1 MERLRRFFQLPLNH
15 LLRQN
20 AWAANRL
27 ARHAGS
33 TVLVRTAT
41 ADLFSF
47 AIAAGGELQTRDA
60 AGETDVTIE
69 LPADF
74 ATRLLRDR
82 QSLSASARLSG
93 SAELAESLAFVLRN
107 LRWDSE
113 ADLARFIGDIPARRL
128 DQFARQSLRQTQDAA
143 RRSAANLA
151 EYLTHE
157 TALIVQPAEFA
168 AFSAESKELA
178 ARLQQLE
185 QRLARL
191 AP

>member
-1 MERLRRFFQLPLNH
+1 MERLRRFFLLPLNH

-20 AWAANRL
+20 AWAASRL
-27 ARHAGS
+27 ARHAGN
-33 TVLVRTAT
+33 TVRVRMAS

-47 AIAAGGELQTRDA
+47 ALTSGGEFQTSDA
-60 AGETDVTIE
+60 TDETDVTIE

-74 ATRLLRDR
+74 AARLLTDH

-168 AFSAESKELA
+168 DLSAENRELA
-178 ARLQQLE
+178 ARLQRLE